1 MNILGYNYTV
11 TADGEADIMG
21 SYGRFH
27 SKQHLQIQIASD
39 LCAQQKM
46 STILHEILEA
56 LNYHLGLDLEHKI
69 ITALEAGLYQVLT
82 ENGVDLI
89 PLAKDVLK

>member
-11 TADGEADIMG
+11 TANVDADTMG
-21 SYGRFH
+21 CFGRFH
-27 SKQHLQIQIASD
+27 TKNLHIQIPVD
-39 LCAQQKM
+39 LCAQQKI
-46 STILHEILEA
+46 SAVLHEALEA

-69 ITALEAGLYQVLT
+69 ITSLEAGLYQVLT
-82 ENGVDLI
+82 ENGVDLA